1 MSKDIL
7 KQFSKLKIAIVP
19 SAIKSLKQMV
29 IQFEI
34 RKDHPLVLNSPYP
47 GVNKISF
54 TTHDRGMLFDILG
67 IYEIDVN
74 AMVKNIPSIN
84 NEFRVQS
91 DAFNLICIYT
101 VHLILKS
108 KLSRKDKEQGAIA
121 VLLYWQYRFFSSI
134 VTRYYK
140 HGAHSDIMQ
149 QVIEDLSLKFDIKKY
164 GTWKKVFRLKAETL
178 LDSKSLHG
186 KTLIEFNIDKDI
198 LYTITDVQTRLRSQ
212 LKKIT
217 ARYYE
222 LKETS
227 DTFIQTTSST
237 TVIDGARILKEQ
249 SAGFESISNHI
260 YMKMLHKQAF
270 LNPKYVEI
278 ILATQKTINK
288 GIVNRILIAMSDIAV
303 YQQEQ
308 GIDNKLIKRRDG
320 TEIYEGMALLISK
333 LVRVIYDNIITDK
346 SVNINNRLEI
356 YFATKNLFSTH
367 RTNNDLLNNTKSS
380 IQYFTT
386 HNRITKRENTI
397 SSLNIS
403 VALYICLMSFN
414 MI

>member
-7 KQFSKLKIAIVP
+7 KQFSKLKIAITP
-19 SAIKSLKQMV
+19 SLIKSLKSMV
-29 IQFEI
+29 MQFEI

-54 TTHDRGMLFDILG
+54 TTHDRGMMFDLLG

-74 AMVKNIPSIN
+74 AIVKGIPAIN
-84 NEFRVQS
+84 NDFKVQS

-108 KLSRKDKEQGAIA
+108 KLSRKDKEQGATA
-121 VLLYWQYRFFSSI
+121 VLLYWQYRFFSSL

-140 HGAHSDIMQ
+140 HGAHTDVMQ

-164 GTWKKVFRLKAETL
+164 GTWKKVFQLKAATL
-178 LDSKSLHG
+178 LDPKSLHG
-186 KTLIEFNIDKDI
+186 KTFIKFDVDKEV
-198 LYTITDVQTRLRSQ
+198 LYSITDVQTRLRSQ

-217 ARYYE
+217 ALYYD

-237 TVIDGARILKEQ
+237 TVVDGARILKEQ

-270 LNPKYVEI
+270 LNPKYVEM

-288 GIVNRILIAMSDIAV
+288 GIVNRVIIAMSDVAV
-303 YQQEQ
+303 HQHDE
-308 GIDNKLIKRRDG
+308 GTDNKLIKRRDG
-320 TEIYEGMALLISK
+320 TETYEGMALLVSNM
-333 LVRVIYDNIITDK
+333 VRVIYDNIITDK
-346 SVNINNRLEI
+346 SVNINNKLEI

-367 RTNNDLLNNTKSS
+367 RTNNDLLNNTKTS
-380 IQYFTT
+380 IQYFITS
-386 HNRITKRENTI
+386 NRITQRENTI
-397 SSLNIS
+397 STLTIS
-403 VALYICLMSFN
+403 VALYICLLSFDFL
-414 MI
+414 